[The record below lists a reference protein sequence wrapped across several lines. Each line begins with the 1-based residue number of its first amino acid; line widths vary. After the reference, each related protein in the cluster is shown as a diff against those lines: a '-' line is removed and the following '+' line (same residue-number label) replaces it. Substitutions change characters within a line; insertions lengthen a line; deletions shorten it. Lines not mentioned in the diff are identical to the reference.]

1 MLLRMNHLLLCVA
14 TTLAACGSETATQ
27 IPQTCPPPPSN
38 LPIPWH
44 VATPGTAA
52 VHWGRRAGCVPVTYD
67 ASLTSNAPALAAA
80 IALVNG
86 ITCSHL
92 CFAPPTLS
100 ETAPDPQRTS
110 DRRVHLRASVNA
122 QASESSIVYDSVSGR
137 VRNAIFSVPDVSLR
151 DDARGA
157 LARALLLSAGMRAS
171 PSTAPSMLA
180 VNAGVRTA
188 TPSDADR
195 AAFCA
200 VYGTPPLCDD

>member
-1 MLLRMNHLLLCVA
+1 MLSRVNHLLCVA
-14 TTLAACGSETATQ
+14 AALTACGSETATQ
-27 IPQTCPPPPSN
+27 IPQTCPPPPAN
-38 LPIPWH
+38 LPLPWH

-67 ASLTSNAPALAAA
+67 ASLAGYTSALTAA

-92 CFAPPTLS
+92 CFAASAVTA
-100 ETAPDPQRTS
+100 TAPDPQRLD
-110 DRRVHLRASVNA
+110 DRRVHLRASPNA
-122 QASESSIVYDSVSGR
+122 QASESSIVYDSLSGR

-157 LARALLLSAGMRAS
+157 IARALLLSAGMRAS
-171 PSTAPSMLA
+171 PSTTPSMLA
-180 VNAGVRTA
+180 ANAGVRTT

-195 AAFCA
+195 ATFCV
-200 VYGTPPLCDD
+200 VYGMPPLCDD